1 MNRRRKGVVAAL
13 VATLALASAACGSG
27 DAPGAAA
34 TGAPKRGGELT
45 VLVSEGGLA
54 RWPTLDPVASGVANH
69 EYRNAI
75 FGQLFTQG
83 PDNKIEPSLATGYT
97 FASDQLSVTI
107 TLREGVK
114 FSDGTPFNAAAV
126 KANLDRSLDPK
137 NACRCVPLF
146 KPVTSVETDGDTKV
160 VLTFSRP
167 FPLVIASFVNEA
179 PNWVP
184 SPAALQ
190 SMGADAFG
198 QKPVGAGPFAV
209 VSNVANQELVL
220 KRNENYYDTSAPYL
234 DKLTFKTIGS
244 DQTAY
249 AALQSGS
256 ADVLEGITTVPLLTQ
271 AKQQFTLAPVAAVS
285 VWQLQYNTLKAPL
298 NDQRAR
304 EALSYA
310 TDADTINKVL
320 FGGLNEKA
328 ETPTAPG
335 GLFYQASI
343 DGYRGYDQAK
353 AKELVQ
359 QLGGLE
365 VEIMLGGA
373 QEEMQVAEAIKT
385 MWGEAGITVKAINQE
400 PLQTRNDN
408 FASNNWVLDFAF
420 VGNYDPA
427 LGLSI
432 DRYFGSD
439 GLNTGVKDPALDAVL
454 ERGRQ
459 GKDEAAR
466 ATAYQEAFKI
476 INDKAYNK
484 ILFTRQTFNVAAK
497 TVQGLD
503 QGVPWVAWEK
513 VSRSS

>member
-13 VATLALASAACGSG
+13 VATLALASAACGSSG
-27 DAPGAAA
+27 SPGAAA
-34 TGAPKRGGELT
+34 TGAPVRGGDLT
-45 VLVSEGGLA
+45 VLVSEGGFA
-54 RWPTLDPVASGVANH
+54 RWPTLDPIASGVANH

-75 FGQLFTQG
+75 FGQLFSQG
-83 PDNKIEPSLATGYT
+83 PNNAIEPVLATGYT
-97 FASDQLSVTI
+97 FAPDQLSVTI
-107 TLREGVK
+107 ALREGVN
-114 FSDGTPFNAAAV
+114 FSDGTPFNATAV

-137 NACRCVPLF
+137 NACRCVQLF
-146 KPVTSVETDGDTKV
+146 APVTSVETDGEHKV
-160 VLTFSRP
+160 VLTFSEP
-167 FPLVIASFVNEA
+167 FPLVIAAFLNEA

-184 SPAALQ
+184 SPTALA
-190 SMGADAFG
+190 STGADAFG
-198 QKPVGAGPFAV
+198 QKPVGAGPFKV

-220 KRNENYYDTSAPYL
+220 QRNEDYFDKAAPFL

-271 AKQQFTLAPVAAVS
+271 AKQQFNLAPVASVS

-310 TDADTINKVL
+310 TDAETINKVL
-320 FGGLNEKA
+320 FGGLNQSA
-328 ETPTAPG
+328 QTPTAPG
-335 GLFYQASI
+335 GLFYQATI
-343 DGYRGYDQAK
+343 DGYRGYDQAR

-385 MWGEAGITVKAINQE
+385 MWGAAGITVKAINQE

-408 FASNNWVLDFAF
+408 FASNNWTLDFAW

-432 DRYFGSD
+432 DRYFGSK
-439 GLNTGVKDPALDAVL
+439 GLNSGVKDPALDAAL
-454 ERGRQ
+454 AKARQ
-459 GKDEAAR
+459 GKDTAAR
-466 ATAYQEAFKI
+466 AAAYQEVFKI

-497 TVQGLD
+497 SVQGID

-513 VSRSS
+513 VSQSN